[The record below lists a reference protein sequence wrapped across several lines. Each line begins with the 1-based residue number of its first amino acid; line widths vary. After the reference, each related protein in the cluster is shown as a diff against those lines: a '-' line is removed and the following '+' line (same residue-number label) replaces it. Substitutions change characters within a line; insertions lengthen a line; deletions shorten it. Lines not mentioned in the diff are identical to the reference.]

1 MENIELGTLDI
12 CLLFHFWNYLLQI
25 NKEKCQAV
33 VEFLTPEDA
42 TSAISFDGRYL
53 SGSVLKIRRPKDFVE
68 AAVRFLYL
76 PILPIF
82 SFFLS
87 AFHFSVFIFISLN
100 VVDYA
105 YTFITRFLY
114 IVNGR

>member
-1 MENIELGTLDI
+1 MESIELGSLDI
-12 CLLFHFWNYLLQI
+12 YLLFHFWNYLLQI

-68 AAVRFLYL
+68 AAVRFLFL
-76 PILPIF
+76 PVLPIF
-82 SFFLS
+82 IFFFGEHS
-87 AFHFSVFIFISLN
+87 NFKFIILN
-100 VVDYA
+100 VGD
-105 YTFITRFLY
+105 
-114 IVNGR
+114 